1 MGAGEVT
8 GEGEAVDEERGKVR
22 VEGAAGF
29 EGEGVDLVGEAGV
42 GEDRGGGFEGL

>member
-8 GEGEAVDEERGKVR
+8 GEGEAVDEEGGTVR

-42 GEDRGGGFEGL
+42 GKERGGGFEGL